1 METENLT
8 SLIVENFGNGNIIYR
23 ILIRI
28 TEISSLQAI
37 FKDKKLERLW
47 NKAHKVGLEEE
58 ELILLK
64 KEFQHHQEKLDQ
76 FHQLKELQAK
86 TKDGNLMSN
95 HIDLNDENTQFD
107 ENTLTGKSKAL
118 KEDYDRLH
126 RLATNSQPSDFRYV
140 CKKYLYLFFCTM

>member
-1 METENLT
+1 ML
-8 SLIVENFGNGNIIYR
+8 
-23 ILIRI
+23 
-28 TEISSLQAI
+28 TEIFSLFQAI

-47 NKAHKVGLEEE
+47 QKAHKVGLEEE

-107 ENTLTGKSKAL
+107 ENTLNGKS
-118 KEDYDRLH
+118 
-126 RLATNSQPSDFRYV
+126 
-140 CKKYLYLFFCTM
+140 

>member
-1 METENLT
+1 ML
-8 SLIVENFGNGNIIYR
+8 
-23 ILIRI
+23 
-28 TEISSLQAI
+28 TEIFLLFQAI

-47 NKAHKVGLEEE
+47 QKAHKVGLEEE

-107 ENTLTGKSKAL
+107 ENTLNGKSKAL

-140 CKKYLYLFFCTM
+140 CVANANLFFYTILYKKFC